1 MRLIFNIY
9 ISNMTPI
16 YCRNLR
22 LINYTG
28 QQQQKRI
35 GAGLQTPFLY
45 EFNGAEFKNQVNFY
59 PRNQIFVLQ
68 EMADFTKNSGFY
80 IKRLTLTYTFTTKYT
95 EIHCYS

>member
-1 MRLIFNIY
+1 
-9 ISNMTPI
+9 MTPI

-35 GAGLQTPFLY
+35 GAVLQTPFLY

-68 EMADFTKNSGFY
+68 
-80 IKRLTLTYTFTTKYT
+80 
-95 EIHCYS
+95 